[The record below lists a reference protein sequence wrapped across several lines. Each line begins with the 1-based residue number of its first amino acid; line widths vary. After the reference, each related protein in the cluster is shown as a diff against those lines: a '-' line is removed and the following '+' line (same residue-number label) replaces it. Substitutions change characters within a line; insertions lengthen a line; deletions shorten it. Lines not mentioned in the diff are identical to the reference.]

1 MRPAWAEAPMITFLQ
16 SVLGMERVLYAMD
29 YPYQYELNE
38 VIETDNV
45 TISKSDKKKL
55 FQTNA
60 EKVFA
65 L

>member
-1 MRPAWAEAPMITFLQ
+1 MITFLQ